1 MIRKKPLVPGP
12 DMRAAKG
19 GGSGTKGGGVVTDIK
34 FGGFAV
40 RIAISNVF
48 NIPMTGMI
56 CDCWCCW
63 CVMMKLS
70 VSFLPTMFTI
80 LIMCVSIPA
89 PNNTKFETLHPV
101 TTASINPNLKTEN
114 LP

>member
-1 MIRKKPLVPGP
+1 
-12 DMRAAKG
+12 MRAAKG

-34 FGGFAV
+34 FGGSAV
-40 RIAISNVF
+40 RIAILNVSC
-48 NIPMTGMI
+48 IPMAEVI

-63 CVMMKLS
+63 CDYMKSSLP
-70 VSFLPTMFTI
+70 FLLTMFTI

>member
-1 MIRKKPLVPGP
+1 
-12 DMRAAKG
+12 MRASKG

-63 CVMMKLS
+63 CVMMKLG

-80 LIMCVSIPA
+80 LCVSVPA
-89 PNNTKFETLHPV
+89 PDNILCETLNPV
-101 TTASINPNLKTEN
+101 TTTVFNQPIPEN
-114 LP
+114 

>member
-1 MIRKKPLVPGP
+1 MKSILLFWLFKDEIIQQLCNYFNGTQFLCYKIIRKKPLVPGP

-48 NIPMTGMI
+48 NIPMTGVI
-56 CDCWCCW
+56 CDC
-63 CVMMKLS
+63 
-70 VSFLPTMFTI
+70 
-80 LIMCVSIPA
+80 
-89 PNNTKFETLHPV
+89 
-101 TTASINPNLKTEN
+101 
-114 LP
+114 

>member
-34 FGGFAV
+34 FGGSAV
-40 RIAISNVF
+40 RIAILNVSC
-48 NIPMTGMI
+48 IPMAEVI

-63 CVMMKLS
+63 CD
-70 VSFLPTMFTI
+70 
-80 LIMCVSIPA
+80 
-89 PNNTKFETLHPV
+89 
-101 TTASINPNLKTEN
+101 
-114 LP
+114 